1 MAAQKQKATG
11 SAGLGVGVSSVLVIF
26 VLLCLVTFAAL
37 SLASASA
44 DQNLSQKAAQ
54 HTLTY
59 TAASNRAEATLAQA
73 DAALQQCYT
82 EAGSKTAYLQAA
94 AAALASYGTTRT
106 ENDMLYLDYTVP
118 ISDTQRITA
127 SLEVLWPGAA
137 GDGFYRIARWQTEST
152 GEWQPQDGLPV
163 YGSGSS
169 AVGALPG
176 KP

>member
-1 MAAQKQKATG
+1 MAAQKQKASG
-11 SAGLGVGVSSVLVIF
+11 GAGLGIGVSSVLVIF

-44 DQNLSQKAAQ
+44 DQNLSQKVAQ

-59 TAASNRAEATLAQA
+59 TAAVNRAEATLAQA

-82 EAGSKTAYLQAA
+82 QANGKTAYLEAA
-94 AAALASYGTTRT
+94 AASLASYGTTRT
-106 ENDMLYLDYTVP
+106 ENNALYLDYTVP
-118 ISDTQRITA
+118 ISDTQRIAA
-127 SLEVLWPGAA
+127 SLEVLWPEAA

-163 YGSGSS
+163 YGSDSLN
-169 AVGALPG
+169 AGALPDN
-176 KP
+176 P